1 MELLPQSI
9 RDMADVIGATA
20 ALALVR
26 AYAGRQIKVP
36 KGLGDS
42 GIMRSRLVSIMGEN
56 AAIEFMRNY
65 GGQTIAVPRCLAVL
79 LAQRN
84 TGIIADYD
92 NGKTAASLAAE
103 HQLTMRQVYQILK
116 SSPCKNGIDVQPRA
130 YDTNENQMALF

>member
-42 GIMRSRLVSIMGEN
+42 GVMRFRLVSIMGEN
-56 AAIEFMRNY
+56 AAVQFMRNY
-65 GGQTIAVPRCLAVL
+65 GGQVMAVPRCLAVL

-84 TGIIADYD
+84 AGIIADYD
-92 NGKTAASLAAE
+92 NGKTAATLAAE
-103 HQLTMRQVYQILK
+103 HQLTMRQIFKILK
-116 SSPCKNGIDVQPRA
+116 QAPEANIPDACPRGHNSE
-130 YDTNENQMALF
+130 DQMALF